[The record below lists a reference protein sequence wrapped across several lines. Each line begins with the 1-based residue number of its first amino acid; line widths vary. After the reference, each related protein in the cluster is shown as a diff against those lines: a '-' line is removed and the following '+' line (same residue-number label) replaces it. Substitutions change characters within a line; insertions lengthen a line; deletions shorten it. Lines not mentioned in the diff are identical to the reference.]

1 MPIHEIVIHPRD
13 NDMIVATHGRSIW
26 ILDDVTPLQQPAEAM
41 KTDAFLFDMR
51 PAACSSTRPT
61 IAAS

>member
-26 ILDDVTPLQQPAEAM
+26 ILDDITPLQQRPRQ

-51 PAACSSTRPT
+51 GGMQFNPANDRGS
-61 IAAS
+61 